1 MGLPWQVGCFFALMV
16 AVAGWERIP
25 DTWRADVTEGA
36 AGRTLRFA
44 FWIAAALVY
53 YSLLP

>member
-16 AVAGWERIP
+16 AVAGWEGIP
-25 DTWRADVTEGA
+25 DTWRTDVTEGA
-36 AGRTLRFA
+36 AGRTLHFA
-44 FWIAAALVY
+44 FWIAAASVC

>member
-1 MGLPWQVGCFFALMV
+1 MSLPWQVCCFFALMV

-25 DTWRADVTEGA
+25 ETWRLDVTEGP
-36 AGRTLRFA
+36 AGRTLCFA

-53 YSLLP
+53 CSLLP